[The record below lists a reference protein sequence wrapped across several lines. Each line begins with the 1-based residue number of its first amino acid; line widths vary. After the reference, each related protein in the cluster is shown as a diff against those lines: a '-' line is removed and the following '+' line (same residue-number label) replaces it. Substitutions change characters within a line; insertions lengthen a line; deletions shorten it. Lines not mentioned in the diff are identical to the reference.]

1 MIGLVSKLE
10 GRRGLRTAK
19 PKFALVA
26 LCTVLV
32 LGCLS
37 ATAQAY
43 YSCGTVRW
51 DYDVGDGYSY
61 YATFQSLGFH
71 SGISV
76 QGMRCN
82 DARSFVRRYAR
93 VGFQYSTFRT
103 DFEPPGYLT
112 RFRCHR
118 TRLGD
123 DVGRDYCA
131 RGHMLVFFSD
141 YVGGFANL

>member
-1 MIGLVSKLE
+1 MVARMAPRAGT
-10 GRRGLRTAK
+10 LRLA
-19 PKFALVA
+19 FAT
-26 LCTVLV
+26 LCAAVV
-32 LGCLS
+32 LGCLPG
-37 ATAQAY
+37 AAQA

-71 SGISV
+71 RGISV
-76 QGMRCN
+76 QGMRCS
-82 DARSFVRRYAR
+82 DARSFVLRYAR
-93 VGFQYSTFRT
+93 ASFRYSTFRT

-118 TRLGD
+118 QRLGD

-131 RGHMLVFFSD
+131 RGKMLVFFSD
-141 YVGGFANL
+141 SIGQFANL